1 MSRDVFSHDP
11 RTEPERDSHASP
23 FPGSARV
30 SDAPRDVEMQPAER
44 DPGSA
49 GVRVHTTQRK
59 AEALDTP
66 QVRFLGKR
74 AYFLRESELQTLIEV
89 GTFRAVAAQDLGR
102 IGYGGAADRMERE
115 TRRLRQQLL
124 LTEKVV
130 RADRNKTVRLFALT
144 RRGARLARSS
154 GVVPEG
160 QAIYHGFVKP
170 REARHDA
177 DLYRLYHAHAEK
189 IEQAGGRLTRV
200 ILDYELKRDLN
211 RELAALSPELQTDE
225 ARERIAGRHGLAFVN
240 GKIPVPDMRVEY
252 DTADME
258 HRHVDLELATRS
270 YRPRALAEK
279 AKAGFSLYARR
290 DDAQR
295 LRRVM
300 DEREITAEILSL

>member
-1 MSRDVFSHDP
+1 
-11 RTEPERDSHASP
+11 
-23 FPGSARV
+23 
-30 SDAPRDVEMQPAER
+30 MQPADRDAGASGER
-44 DPGSA
+44 LHA
-49 GVRVHTTQRK
+49 AQRK

-66 QVRFLGKR
+66 RARFLGKR

-89 GTFRAVAAQDLGR
+89 GTFRAVEAQDLGR
-102 IGYGGAADRMERE
+102 LGYGGDGKRMGRE
-115 TRRLRQQLL
+115 VRRLRQQLL

-130 RADRNKTVRLFALT
+130 RADRTKTLRLFALT
-144 RRGARLARSS
+144 KRGFRLARSS

-170 REARHDA
+170 RDAKHDA

-189 IEQAGGRLTRV
+189 VEQAGGRLTRV
-200 ILDYELKRDLN
+200 ILDYELKRDVN
-211 RELAALSPELQTDE
+211 RELATLSLELQTDE
-225 ARERIAGRHGLAFVN
+225 ARERIALRHGLALVN

-252 DTADME
+252 DTADMQ
-258 HRHVDLELATRS
+258 HRHLDLELATRN
-270 YRPRALAEK
+270 YRPRAIAEK

-300 DEREITAEILSL
+300 DEHKITAEILFL

>member
-23 FPGSARV
+23 SPASTRV
-30 SDAPRDVEMQPAER
+30 SDASRDVEMQSLDR
-44 DPGSA
+44 DGGSS
-49 GVRVHTTQRK
+49 GGRLHTAQRK
-59 AEALDTP
+59 PEALDTP
-66 QVRFLGKR
+66 RVRFLGKR

-102 IGYGGAADRMERE
+102 IGYAGDAERMERE
-115 TRRLRQQLL
+115 IRRLRCQLL

-130 RADRNKTVRLFALT
+130 HADRDKTVRLFALT
-144 RRGARLARSS
+144 KRGARLARSS
-154 GVVPEG
+154 GAVPEG

-170 REARHDA
+170 REAKHDA

-189 IEQAGGRLTRV
+189 IERAGGRLTRV

-225 ARERIAGRHGLAFVN
+225 ARERIAERHGLTFVN

-290 DDAQR
+290 EDAPR

-300 DEREITAEILSL
+300 DEREITAKILSL